1 MALNL
6 IEYLEKSSEKFPN
19 KLAISDEK
27 TELTFSELRKQAMS
41 IASYI
46 IEQTGSKNKA
56 IAVEV
61 DRCTQTIVMFL
72 AVLYSGNFYVPI
84 DNKMPEDRVKLIL
97 EDIKPVLSLSIKEK
111 NIFSKINNFNDIY
124 NINETDN
131 QDKLSMKTAC
141 YENIKNNDIN
151 EKALKT
157 TKEQVIDI
165 DCCYTMYTSG
175 STGTPKGVIIS
186 HRMVMDFAD
195 FLSNTFGINEDDVIA
210 NQAPF
215 YFDCSVKCIY
225 QMLRNGCTMYIMKPM
240 YFMFPMKAIE
250 FFNEKKITTLLW
262 ATSGLNI
269 LSSSGV
275 FEKIKP
281 NTINKVF
288 FSGEALYGKD
298 YLLWKEA
305 CKENTMFV
313 NLYGPTEVT
322 VDCTYYIIEREF
334 KKEDVIPIG
343 KACPNMNVY
352 LLNEENKLV
361 EKNEIGEI
369 CARGTGISYGYY
381 NNLQKTEE
389 AFIQNPFNS
398 NYRDIMYRTGD
409 LGKYNEY
416 GEIVYISRKD
426 NQVKHMGSRIELGEI
441 ESLAVTLSGMDEVI
455 VFYDNDNKKIILVCK
470 TNLKE
475 SQIHDYLKEK
485 LPKYMLPNEMFIFDK
500 LPHNRNGK
508 IDRAKI
514 KADYYGTNNWNNW
527 DSWEYWSI

>member
-1 MALNL
+1 LNL

-27 TELTFSELRKQAMS
+27 IELTFSELRKQAMS

-46 IEQTGSKNKA
+46 IEQTSTQSNVIAENKP

-97 EDIKPVLSLSIKEK
+97 DDIRPIFCLSIKDK
-111 NIFSKINNFNDIY
+111 SIFNKI
-124 NINETDN
+124 DN
-131 QDKLSMKTAC
+131 LSVQTAC
-141 YENIKNNDIN
+141 YEDIKNCNIN
-151 EKALKT
+151 EQALKT
-157 TKEQVIDI
+157 VKEQVIDM

-175 STGTPKGVIIS
+175 STGVPKGVIIS
-186 HRMVMDFAD
+186 NRMVMDFAD
-195 FLSNTFGINEDDVIA
+195 FLSNTFGINEDDIIA

-215 YFDCSVKCIY
+215 YFDCSVKCIT
-225 QMLRNGCTMYIMKPM
+225 QMLRNGCTMYIMKPS
-240 YFMFPMKAIE
+240 YFMFPMRAIE

-281 NTINKVF
+281 NTINRVF

-305 CKENTMFV
+305 CNKDTMFI

-361 EKNEIGEI
+361 EKDEIGEI

-381 NNLQKTEE
+381 NNPQKTEE
-389 AFIQNPFNS
+389 VFIQNPLNS
-398 NYRDIMYRTGD
+398 NYRDIMYKTGD

-441 ESLAVTLSGMDEVI
+441 ESLTVTLSGIEEAI
-455 VFYDNDNKKIILVCK
+455 VFYDNEDKKIVLVCK
-470 TNLKE
+470 TNLSE

-514 KADYYGTNNWNNW
+514 KAEYYERNSKSNKSN
-527 DSWEYWSI
+527 

>member
-1 MALNL
+1 
-6 IEYLEKSSEKFPN
+6 
-19 KLAISDEK
+19 
-27 TELTFSELRKQAMS
+27 
-41 IASYI
+41 
-46 IEQTGSKNKA
+46 
-56 IAVEV
+56 
-61 DRCTQTIVMFL
+61 
-72 AVLYSGNFYVPI
+72 
-84 DNKMPEDRVKLIL
+84 
-97 EDIKPVLSLSIKEK
+97 
-111 NIFSKINNFNDIY
+111 
-124 NINETDN
+124 
-131 QDKLSMKTAC
+131 
-141 YENIKNNDIN
+141 
-151 EKALKT
+151 
-157 TKEQVIDI
+157 
-165 DCCYTMYTSG
+165 
-175 STGTPKGVIIS
+175 
-186 HRMVMDFAD
+186 MVMDFAD
-195 FLSNTFGINEDDVIA
+195 FLSNTFGINENDVIA

-361 EKNEIGEI
+361 ENNEIGEI

-398 NYRDIMYRTGD
+398 SYRDIMYRTGD

-475 SQIHDYLKEK
+475 TQIHDYLKEK
-485 LPKYMLPNEMFIFDK
+485 LPKYMLPNEIFIFDK

-514 KADYYGTNNWNNW
+514 KADYYGTNN
-527 DSWEYWSI
+527 

>member
-1 MALNL
+1 LALNL

-19 KLAISDEK
+19 KLAVSDEK

-46 IEQTGSKNKA
+46 IEQTSTQSNGIAHNKA

-97 EDIKPVLSLSIKEK
+97 EDIKPVLSISIKEK
-111 NIFSKINNFNDIY
+111 NIFDKINN
-124 NINETDN
+124 
-131 QDKLSMKTAC
+131 LSIKTAC
-141 YENIKNNDIN
+141 YESIKNYDIN
-151 EKALKT
+151 EQALKAV
-157 TKEQVIDI
+157 KEQVIDI

-175 STGTPKGVIIS
+175 STGVPKGVIIS

-195 FLSNTFGINEDDVIA
+195 FLSNTFGINEDDIIA

-215 YFDCSVKCIY
+215 YFDCSVKCVY
-225 QMLRNGCTMYIMKPM
+225 QMLRNGSTMYIMKPS
-240 YFMFPMKAIE
+240 YFMFPMRAIE

-281 NTINKVF
+281 NTIKKVF

-305 CKENTMFV
+305 CQDKTTFV

-343 KACPNMNVY
+343 KACPNMSVY

-361 EKNEIGEI
+361 ENDEIGEI

-381 NNLQKTEE
+381 NNPQKTEE
-389 AFIQNPFNS
+389 AFIQNPFNT
-398 NYRDIMYRTGD
+398 NYRDIMYKTGD

-441 ESLAVTLSGMDEVI
+441 ESLTVTLSGIEEAI
-455 VFYDNDNKKIILVCK
+455 VFYDNDDKKIVLVCK
-470 TNLKE
+470 TNLSE
-475 SQIHDYLKEK
+475 SQIHEYLKEK
-485 LPKYMLPNEMFIFDK
+485 LPKYMLPNEILIFDN

-514 KADYYGTNNWNNW
+514 KADYYETNNKNN
-527 DSWEYWSI
+527 

>member
-1 MALNL
+1 LALNL
-6 IEYLEKSSEKFPN
+6 TQYLEKSAEKFSD

-27 TELTFSELRKQAMS
+27 TELTFSELRKQAMA

-46 IEQTGSKNKA
+46 IELTSSQNKP

-97 EDIKPVLSLSIKEK
+97 EDIKPVLCLSLKEK
-111 NIFSKINNFNDIY
+111 SILANFNV
-124 NINETDN
+124 
-131 QDKLSMKTAC
+131 KTAC

-151 EKALKT
+151 EKALKIT
-157 TKEQVIDI
+157 NEQIIDM

-175 STGTPKGVIIS
+175 STGAPKGVIIS

-195 FLSNTFGINEDDVIA
+195 FLSNTFGINENDVVA

-225 QMLRNGCTMYIMKPM
+225 QMLRNGCTMYIMRPM

-305 CKENTMFV
+305 CQENAMFV

-361 EKNEIGEI
+361 QKDEIGEI

-398 NYRDIMYRTGD
+398 NYRDIIYKTGD

-441 ESLAVTLSGMDEVI
+441 ESLAVTLNNIDEAI

-470 TNLKE
+470 TNLDK
-475 SQIHDYLKEK
+475 SNVFDYLKEK
-485 LPKYMLPNEMFIFDK
+485 LPKYMLPNEIFIFDK

-514 KADYYGTNNWNNW
+514 KADYYETNC
-527 DSWEYWSI
+527 